1 MHFQERSTS
10 DLRRNLPRA
19 AGGRAAERHP
29 IGRKKRFTAGNLAC
43 AAAIILYLLGGGV
56 TSLVAQTATGQITG
70 TVTDSSGAVLPNV
83 KVTLTSQGT
92 GLSRDTVTSGSGDY
106 SFTLLPVGSYLVS
119 AEQQG
124 FSKALR
130 SDIHLNVDQVQRVD
144 MTLSV
149 GATTETITVLANAV
163 SVETETAS
171 VGQVVNERQ
180 VTQLPLNG
188 RSFLDLLFLG
198 AGAVQTN
205 GEQGSMRAGEGN
217 AISINGS
224 RPTSN
229 NYLLDGMVNTDTSLN
244 TPAVVLSV
252 DAIQEFKEQTATYS
266 AEYGFSANQI
276 NIISKGGTNTFHGAL
291 FEFDRN
297 NFFDARSFFQ
307 ADAAPLRQN
316 QFGFVATGPVLIPKI
331 YNGRNRTF
339 FMANYEGQRTR
350 AGIDQFYLVPTAA
363 QLSGHFTNTII
374 NPVTGQ
380 AFANNTIQPTQ
391 FSRLA
396 QLAVQKFF
404 PSPNVDLPQGN
415 YRLTASL
422 PNDVD
427 QQTYRID
434 QSLGKFGT
442 IFGRGTK
449 SNYSV
454 NNYSGEIAT
463 NPLIAQNFFVEDT
476 INWAVSHTLIL
487 GPTKVNQFRF
497 GYLGATANQGGYPAN
512 PADVSAL
519 GLTGVFGNLSPGQ
532 RVYPSVGLSNGFTTV
547 GGSINAYTASNQPMW
562 EFADSFTWVRGNHT
576 IGFGAEYR
584 QWKLNRDLADNFLGN
599 FSFNGFAT
607 SPASLAKPTSDNV
620 VADML
625 LGYYSGS
632 AVFQPGGNA
641 GSVVGNPRTFNLKYF
656 APYVQDDWKVSSR
669 LTLNLGLR
677 WDFRTIPYETHGHM
691 GWLDVTNPAGGLCMA
706 DKTLVD
712 KGILGDQSY
721 YRNCG
726 RTTPADPSYMPF
738 APRVGFA
745 FRPFGGDKTVIRG
758 GYGVFWDSA
767 ELRETDGSADLYP
780 YVSRGNY
787 IQSAGQT
794 APLLTTDSLF
804 PPIVQGPA
812 VPQDNT
818 FIAVIISEHP
828 KNPYVQQW
836 SFSVQ
841 RQLNANTTLEVN
853 YIGNKGT
860 HLLERRNINQAYAPT
875 DPANPAPLT
884 ARRPY
889 QNFVVYIDS
898 DWSGNSSYNSANVT
912 LQHRSGPLGLTAVYT
927 WAKAIDD
934 KSAAA
939 GIGSTGS
946 GYQGFMDNHDARLDR
961 GLADFDV
968 DHRVVGSFVYDL
980 PFGRNKHFLSNTPKV
995 VDTILGNWQVN
1006 GIATFQR
1013 GFPYSIYANDLGNL
1027 LDSNGAQRATV
1038 VGSPNPS
1045 GFHSTIGEWFNTAA
1059 FIQPAAGVYGNTGR
1073 NILRAPGI
1081 DSWNLSLFK
1090 NFPIKERANLQLRF
1104 ESFNAFNHSQ
1114 WGVPNNNVSSPQFG
1128 QITSTNIPGRI
1139 NQLGG
1144 KLTW

>member
-1 MHFQERSTS
+1 MHFKERSQLDQQTLPKGS
-10 DLRRNLPRA
+10 RHSGSTKNSLRRRLIHF
-19 AGGRAAERHP
+19 G
-29 IGRKKRFTAGNLAC
+29 
-43 AAAIILYLLGGGV
+43 LLLLSLFV
-56 TSLVAQTATGQITG
+56 TLGHLSAQTATGQITG
-70 TVTDSSGAVLPNV
+70 TVTDSSGAILPNV
-83 KVTLTSQGT
+83 KVTLTSQDT
-92 GLSRDTVTSGSGDY
+92 GLTRDTTTGAAGDY
-106 SFTLLPVGSYLVS
+106 SFTLLPVGSYSVS

-124 FSKALR
+124 FSKAQR
-130 SDIHLNVDQVQRVD
+130 SGIHLNVDQVQRID
-144 MTLSV
+144 MSLSV
-149 GATTETITVLANAV
+149 GATTETVTVLASAV
-163 SVETETAS
+163 TVETETSS

-276 NIISKGGTNTFHGAL
+276 NIISKGGTNAFHGAL

-307 ADAAPLRQN
+307 ANVAPLRQN
-316 QFGFVATGPVLIPKI
+316 QFGFVASGPIVIPKL
-331 YNGRNRTF
+331 YDGKNKTF

-350 AGIDQFYLVPTAA
+350 AGVDSFYLVPTQA

-374 NPVTGQ
+374 DPATGQ
-380 AFANNTIQPTQ
+380 AFADNTIPTTR
-391 FSRLA
+391 FSRLG

-404 PSPNVDLPQGN
+404 PTPNVDLPQGN
-415 YRLTASL
+415 FRLTASL

-454 NNYSGEIAT
+454 NNYSGEIAA
-463 NPLIAQNFFVEDT
+463 NPLIGQNFFVEDT
-476 INWAVSHTLIL
+476 INWAVSHTLTM

-497 GYLGATANQGGYPAN
+497 GYLAATANQGGYPAD

-519 GLTGVFGNLSPGQ
+519 GLSGVFTNLSPPQ

-547 GGSINAYTASNQPMW
+547 GGSINGYTASNQPMW
-562 EFADSFTWVRGNHT
+562 EFADSFTWVRGKHT
-576 IGFGAEYR
+576 VGIGAEYR

-599 FSFNGFAT
+599 FSYNGFAT
-607 SPASLAKPTSDNV
+607 SPASLGNPTSDNV

-625 LGYYSGS
+625 LGYYSGA
-632 AVFQPGGNA
+632 AVFQPSSFSSGPVA
-641 GSVVGNPRTFNLKYF
+641 GNPRTFNLKYF

-677 WDFRTIPYETHGHM
+677 WDFRTVPYESHNHM
-691 GWLDVTNPAGGLCMA
+691 GWLDVTNPQGGLCMA
-706 DKTLVD
+706 DKSLND
-712 KGILGDQSY
+712 KGIIGDQSY
-721 YRNCG
+721 YRYCG
-726 RTTPADPSYMPF
+726 RTTPADPSYMTF
-738 APRVGFA
+738 APRIGFA

-787 IQSAGQT
+787 IQSSGQT
-794 APLLTTDSLF
+794 APLQTTDTLF
-804 PPIVQGPA
+804 PAIVPGVA
-812 VPQDNT
+812 VPADNT

-828 KNPYVQQW
+828 RNPYVQQW

-841 RQLNANTTLEVN
+841 RQLNPNTTLEVN

-860 HLLERRNINQAYAPT
+860 HLLERRNINQAYAPA
-875 DPANPAPLT
+875 DPANPAPLV

-898 DWSGNSSYNSANVT
+898 DWSGNSSYNSGNVT

-927 WAKAIDD
+927 WAKAIDE

-946 GYQGFMDNHDARLDR
+946 GYQGFMDNHDARRDR
-961 GLADFDV
+961 GSADFDV

-980 PFGRNKHFLSNTPKV
+980 PFGHGKRLLSTAPKV
-995 VDTILGNWQVN
+995 VDTLLGNWQIN

-1013 GFPYSIYANDLGNL
+1013 GFPYSIYANDTGNL
-1027 LDSNGAQRATV
+1027 LDSNGAQRGNV
-1038 VGSPNPS
+1038 VGVPNPS
-1045 GFHSTIGEWFNTAA
+1045 GFQQSIAQWFNTSA
-1059 FIQPAAGVYGNTGR
+1059 FRQPEAGVYGNTGR
-1073 NILRAPGI
+1073 NILRSPGI
-1081 DSWNLSLFK
+1081 NSWNVSLFK
-1090 NFPIKERANLQLRF
+1090 NFPIRERGNLQLRL
-1104 ESFNAFNHSQ
+1104 ESFNAFNHPQ
-1114 WGVPNNNVSSPQFG
+1114 WGVPNNNVASPQFG

>member
-1 MHFQERSTS
+1 MTRLIT
-10 DLRRNLPRA
+10 LTALI
-19 AGGRAAERHP
+19 AGLFATVGRL
-29 IGRKKRFTAGNLAC
+29 N
-43 AAAIILYLLGGGV
+43 
-56 TSLVAQTATGQITG
+56 AQTATGQITG
-70 TVTDSSGAVLPNV
+70 TVRDSTGGVLQGV
-83 KVTLTSQGT
+83 RVTVTNQGT
-92 GLSRDTVTSGSGDY
+92 RVTRDTVTSGSGDY
-106 SFTLLPVGSYLVS
+106 SFTLLPVGSYIVS
-119 AEQQG
+119 AEQKG
-124 FSKALR
+124 FSKAEQ
-130 SDIHLNVDQVQRVD
+130 SGIGLNVDQVQRVD
-144 MTLSV
+144 LTLAV
-149 GATTETITVLANAV
+149 GATTETITVEAPQVA
-163 SVETETAS
+163 VETETSS

-198 AGAVQTN
+198 AGAVETS

-229 NYLLDGMVNTDTSLN
+229 NYLLDGMVNTDTALN

-276 NIISKGGTNTFHGAL
+276 NIISRGGTNQFHGAL

-307 ADAAPLRQN
+307 ANVAPLRQN
-316 QFGFVATGPVLIPKI
+316 QFGFVATGPIWIPKL
-331 YNGRNRTF
+331 YNGKNKTF

-350 AGIDQFYLVPTAA
+350 AGIDEFYLVPTPS

-374 NPVTGQ
+374 DPTTGLP
-380 AFANNTIQPTQ
+380 FLNNTVPTNR

-396 QLAVQKFF
+396 NLAVQKFF
-404 PSPNVDLPQGN
+404 PTPNVDLPQGN
-415 YRLTASL
+415 YRLTSSL

-434 QSLGKFGT
+434 QNLGKLGT
-442 IFGRGTK
+442 VFARGTK

-454 NNYSGEIAT
+454 TTTGNIAS
-463 NPLIAQNFFVEDT
+463 NPAIGQNFFVEDT
-476 INWAVSHTLIL
+476 INWAVSHTLTI
-487 GPTKVNQFRF
+487 GAAMVNQFRF
-497 GYLGATANQGGYPAN
+497 GYLEATANQGGYPAN
-512 PADVSAL
+512 PADISAL
-519 GLTGVFGNLSPGQ
+519 GLTGVYTNLSDPQ
-532 RVYPSVGLSNGFTTV
+532 RVYPSISLSNGFSGV
-547 GGSINAYTASNQPMW
+547 GGAVNAYTASNQPMW

-576 IGFGAEYR
+576 IGIGAEYR
-584 QWKLNRDLADNFLGN
+584 QWKLERDLADNFLGN
-599 FSFNGFAT
+599 PISFNGFAT
-607 SPASLAKPTSDNV
+607 SPASLASPTSDNV

-625 LGYYSGS
+625 LGYYSTA
-632 AVFQPGGNA
+632 AVFQPGGFSS
-641 GSVVGNPRTFNLKYF
+641 GSVAGNPRTFNLKYF
-656 APYVQDDWKVSSR
+656 APYIQDDWKVTPR

-677 WDFRTIPYETHGHM
+677 WDFRTVPYETNNHM
-691 GWLDVTNPAGGLCMA
+691 GWLDVSNPRGGLCMA
-706 DKTLVD
+706 DKTLVT
-712 KGILGDQSY
+712 KGIIGDGSY
-721 YRNCG
+721 YRYCG

-738 APRVGFA
+738 APRIGFA
-745 FRPFGGDKTVIRG
+745 YRPFGGDKTVIRG

-787 IQSAGQT
+787 IQSAGQAT
-794 APLLTTDSLF
+794 PLQTTNSLF
-804 PPIVQGPA
+804 PTIVQGPA
-812 VPQDNT
+812 VPADNT

-828 KNPYVQQW
+828 RNPYVQQW

-841 RQLNANTTLEVN
+841 RQLNPRTTLEVN

-860 HLLERRNINQAYAPT
+860 HLLERRNIAQAYAPA
-875 DPANPAPLT
+875 DPLHPAPLLD
-884 ARRPY
+884 RRPY
-889 QNFVVYIDS
+889 QNFVVYINS

-927 WAKAIDD
+927 WAKAIDE

-946 GYQGFMDNHDARLDR
+946 GYQGFMDNHDARRDR

-968 DHRVVGSFVYDL
+968 DHRFVGSFIYDL
-980 PFGRNKHFLSNTPKV
+980 PFGRGKRFLSSTPKV
-995 VDTILGNWQVN
+995 VDVALGNWQVN

-1013 GFPYSIYANDLGNL
+1013 GFPYSITAPDLGNV
-1027 LDSNGAQRATV
+1027 LDTNGAQR
-1038 VGSPNPS
+1038 GSVIGQAYPS
-1045 GFHSTIGEWFNTAA
+1045 GFTRSIAEWFNTAA
-1059 FIQPAAGVYGNTGR
+1059 FVQPPAGVFGNTGR

-1081 DSWNLSLFK
+1081 NSWNLSLFK

-1104 ESFNAFNHSQ
+1104 ESFNAFNHPQ
-1114 WGVPNNNVSSPQFG
+1114 WGVPINDVSSPQFG

-1139 NQLGG
+1139 IQLGG